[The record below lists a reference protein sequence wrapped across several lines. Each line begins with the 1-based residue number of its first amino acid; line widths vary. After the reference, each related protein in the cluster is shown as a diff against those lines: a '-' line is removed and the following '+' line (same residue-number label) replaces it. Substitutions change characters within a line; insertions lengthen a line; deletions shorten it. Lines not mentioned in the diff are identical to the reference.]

1 MKKPIQKRPNVIL
14 YSVGGA
20 LLKAYCKIK
29 YRMQSNKIKL
39 SPDGGLIL
47 ANHQSSLDA
56 FIMLAALYPNR
67 LNSVAAYYYFLNK
80 YSRAFLNM
88 LGVIPKYQFSSD
100 YESVK
105 KMLSVVKNK
114 GYLAL
119 MPEGTVPMTGK
130 MEYVAPSIASLIK
143 LLKTNVYTC
152 KIDGSSLACPKWAKY
167 DKKGKVV
174 ATTKLL
180 FNKEEVAKLSVDE
193 ILKKI
198 KEALWYDDFEYLKE
212 NNLTFKGK
220 AKAEGLEKLIHICPH
235 CLDQG
240 SMKTEGDAIFCS
252 KCGLKATLDDK
263 LQLHFNAE
271 QYFDDFYQWYKFQ
284 ENIYNQ
290 EVIADDF
297 VMTDKV
303 KYLSQLDGNPK
314 YTCISEG
321 VMTLNSEG
329 FRYKDNDNALEM
341 FYPIAKVP
349 MVVLDAGKNFEL
361 PYDNGIKCFEP
372 EDKTKVIKWYGVARI
387 LFDLNQKERKDE

>member
-1 MKKPIQKRPNVIL
+1 
-14 YSVGGA
+14 
-20 LLKAYCKIK
+20 
-29 YRMQSNKIKL
+29 
-39 SPDGGLIL
+39 
-47 ANHQSSLDA
+47 
-56 FIMLAALYPNR
+56 
-67 LNSVAAYYYFLNK
+67 
-80 YSRAFLNM
+80 
-88 LGVIPKYQFSSD
+88 
-100 YESVK
+100 
-105 KMLSVVKNK
+105 
-114 GYLAL
+114 
-119 MPEGTVPMTGK
+119 
-130 MEYVAPSIASLIK
+130 
-143 LLKTNVYTC
+143 
-152 KIDGSSLACPKWAKY
+152 
-167 DKKGKVV
+167 
-174 ATTKLL
+174 LL

-193 ILKKI
+193 ILQKLKD
-198 KEALWYDDFEYLKE
+198 ALWYDDFEYLKE

-220 AKAEGLEKLIHICPH
+220 DKAEGLEKLIHICPH
-235 CLDQG
+235 CLNQG
-240 SMKTEGDAIFCS
+240 SIKTEGDEIFCS

-329 FRYKDNDNALEM
+329 FRYKSNDNSLEM

-349 MVVLDAGKNFEL
+349 MLVLDAGKNFEL